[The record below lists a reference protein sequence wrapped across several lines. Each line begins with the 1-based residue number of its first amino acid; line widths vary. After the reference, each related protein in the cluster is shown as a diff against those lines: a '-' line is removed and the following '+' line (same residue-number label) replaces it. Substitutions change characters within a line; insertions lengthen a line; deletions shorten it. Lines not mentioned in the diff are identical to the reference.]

1 MALAIDIKKTTGYP
15 YPVVFLYLF
24 FGMGRCNATLAK
36 RKSHSRLKMA
46 CTFIRILVHLRQ
58 MPRQQL

>member
-1 MALAIDIKKTTGYP
+1 
-15 YPVVFLYLF
+15 
-24 FGMGRCNATLAK
+24 MGRCSATLAK